1 MTSPKIT
8 VIIPVYKA
16 EKYLDR
22 CLESIVNQTYKNLEI
37 ILVDDGSPDNC
48 PAICD
53 EYAQKDSRIKVI
65 HKENG
70 GAAMARNAGLDIAK
84 GEYIGFVDSDDYICP
99 DMFEKLLN
107 SMIKNNSDI
116 AICGSKEIDF
126 SGKTDNEC
134 YINFEYEVVSPRDCL
149 KQLCD
154 RGYIHNV
161 IWNKLYKS
169 KCWEGIRFPDIHM
182 FEDEAV
188 LPYVYMKA
196 RSISIVQ
203 ELLYYYVQTEGSIMH
218 RNFEEKTFQT
228 YAKIFENRMK
238 FFKEEKDDELYGLSV
253 FGFAGKIK
261 ADYIG
266 LTYSDEDTIKMR
278 KMLVKKYREIFK
290 EVKKSRAL
298 SGNIKKYLE
307 YRLFDISPL
316 FYTKVILKLI

>member
-1 MTSPKIT
+1 MKTKGINVSSRNRQL
-8 VIIPVYKA
+8 IINMAAQAISFAVSLGISFFLTPY
-16 EKYLDR
+16 
-22 CLESIVNQTYKNLEI
+22 IV
-37 ILVDDGSPDNC
+37 
-48 PAICD
+48 
-53 EYAQKDSRIKVI
+53 
-65 HKENG
+65 ENIG
-70 GAAMARNAGLDIAK
+70 VEAN
-84 GEYIGFVDSDDYICP
+84 GFVG
-99 DMFEKLLN
+99 LA
-107 SMIKNNSDI
+107 KNFT
-116 AICGSKEIDF
+116 G
-126 SGKTDNEC
+126 
-134 YINFEYEVVSPRDCL
+134 YVS
-149 KQLCD
+149 
-154 RGYIHNV
+154 I
-161 IWNKLYKS
+161 I
-169 KCWEGIRFPDIHM
+169 I
-182 FEDEAV
+182 
-188 LPYVYMKA
+188 
-196 RSISIVQ
+196 
-203 ELLYYYVQTEGSIMH
+203 QTEGRIMH